1 MTHPDAPDL
10 DSRRRGFLAGTVI
23 GAALAARTAD
33 LHDATDIQVALA
45 EGPRPLA
52 APIGRRYAAVAL
64 GDALIEELLSG
75 GVDLRRLAS
84 RWVQW
89 WHEDGLDV
97 DAALAES
104 LTHLEQFNAPATTLG
119 VTGPSA
125 LAASLPAALAAASP
139 RTMVAGAF
147 HTARLVDPDP
157 ESGLAAVTLVL
168 AAARFLE
175 GSRDF
180 LPDVLSLLRSNNAPE
195 AMIDRFAEIARDPR
209 TVPVPPRGANAPAL
223 EVTLWS
229 LWIAQHRPRSVVAL
243 TAMTAAGGVHSSAG
257 AVLGALLGA
266 RDGIEGWPLSWREEA
281 GEDVKLRLTL
291 ADRLSRGATGNQK
304 LETE

>member
-1 MTHPDAPDL
+1 
-10 DSRRRGFLAGTVI
+10 
-23 GAALAARTAD
+23 
-33 LHDATDIQVALA
+33 
-45 EGPRPLA
+45 
-52 APIGRRYAAVAL
+52 VAL

-89 WHEDGLDV
+89 WREDGLDA

-104 LTHLEQFNAPATTLG
+104 LAHLEEFEAPPERLQG
-119 VTGPSA
+119 SGPA
-125 LAASLPAALAAASP
+125 ALLAALPAALAAASP
-139 RTMVAGAF
+139 RTMVSGAF

-180 LPDVLSLLRSNNAPE
+180 LPDVLSLLRSNNAAE
-195 AMIDRFAEIARDPR
+195 AMIDRFADIARDPR
-209 TVPVPPRGANAPAL
+209 ATPAPPRGADAPAL
-223 EVTLWS
+223 EVTLWA
-229 LWIAQHRPRSVVAL
+229 LRIAQHRPRSVEAL
-243 TAMTAAGGVHSSAG
+243 TAMVAAGGVGVSAG

-266 RDGIEGWPLSWREEA
+266 RDGIEEWPQVWREEA
-281 GEDVKLRLTL
+281 GEDVRLRVML
-291 ADRLSRGATGNQK
+291 AQRLSQAETGN
-304 LETE
+304 